1 VHSRSVGRVIAR
13 LVINER
19 TLPDLSLALG
29 RFEEAV
35 HRKDACFIE
44 TGSVVMAHLT
54 NSAWPA
60 DNYHLQLRGMD
71 DMRPWHEALK
81 DYVVARGHIA

>member
-60 DNYHLQLRGMD
+60 DNYHLRLLGVD
-71 DMRPWHEALK
+71 DMRPW
-81 DYVVARGHIA
+81 

>member
-1 VHSRSVGRVIAR
+1 MGRVIAR

-35 HRKDACFIE
+35 HRKDAWIIE
-44 TGSVVMAHLT
+44 VGSAVTAYLT

-60 DNYHLQLRGMD
+60 DNCHLRLLGMD
-71 DMRPWHEALK
+71 DMRLWQEASK
-81 DYVVARGHIA
+81 DYLIAKGHIA